1 MLACFKTFFVYLHR
15 LRTFFYLVT
24 QKRKIMKKFLM
35 IAAMMLM
42 SMGAFAQEAG
52 RMAIGANAAYGFAS
66 NYKTFGL
73 GAKFQ
78 YCITDDFRAEA
89 SGTYFFKKD
98 FTSAWDAN
106 LTLQYLIPITEG
118 LYVYPLLGPTVFGIK
133 VDIPD
138 FSFDFGDEVYH
149 IEGGSG
155 SETRFGVNAGGGI
168 EYFVTENFKINAE
181 AKYQY
186 TKDSDWPVISIGA
199 AYVF

>member
-1 MLACFKTFFVYLHR
+1 
-15 LRTFFYLVT
+15 
-24 QKRKIMKKFLM
+24 M

-52 RMAIGANAAYGFAS
+52 KMAVGANAAYGFAS

-98 FTSAWDAN
+98 YTSAWDIN
-106 LTLQYLIPITEG
+106 LTLHYLIPIKEG
-118 LYVYPLLGPTVFGIK
+118 FNFYPLLGPTVFGVK

-138 FSFDFGDEVYH
+138 YTISYGDEVYKL
-149 IEGGSG
+149 EGGSG
-155 SETRFGVNAGGGI
+155 SETRFGVNAGCGI
-168 EYFVTENFKINAE
+168 EYFVNETFKINAE

>member
-1 MLACFKTFFVYLHR
+1 
-15 LRTFFYLVT
+15 
-24 QKRKIMKKFLM
+24 MKKVLM

-52 RMAIGANAAYGFAS
+52 QMAIGANAAYGFAS

-78 YCITDDFRAEA
+78 YGITEDFRAEA

-98 FTSAWDAN
+98 YTSAWDVN
-106 LTLQYLIPITEG
+106 LTVHYVIPVSEG
-118 LYVYPLLGPTVFGIK
+118 LNVYPLLGPTLFGIK
-133 VDIPD
+133 VDVPD
-138 FSFDFGDEVYH
+138 ISFSFGGDTYH
-149 IEGGSG
+149 SG
-155 SETRFGVNAGGGI
+155 EASASETRFGVNAGAGI
-168 EYFVTENFKINAE
+168 EYFISENFKVNFE

-186 TKDSDWPVISIGA
+186 TKDSDWPVLSIGA

>member
-1 MLACFKTFFVYLHR
+1 
-15 LRTFFYLVT
+15 
-24 QKRKIMKKFLM
+24 MKKFLM

-42 SMGAFAQEAG
+42 SIGAFAQEAG

-98 FTSAWDAN
+98 YTSAWDAN
-106 LTLQYLIPITEG
+106 LTIQYLIPISEG
-118 LYVYPLLGPTVFGIK
+118 FYVYPLLGPTVFGIK
-133 VDIPD
+133 VDVPD
-138 FSFDFGDEVYH
+138 QHISYGGYDYDF
-149 IEGGSG
+149 EGGSA
-155 SETRFGVNAGGGI
+155 SETRFGVNAGAGI
-168 EYFVTENFKINAE
+168 EYFLSDNFKINAE

-186 TKDSDWPVISIGA
+186 TKDSDWPVVSVGV